1 MNYFHNITKCDMN
14 NGDGLRVVL
23 WLSGC
28 SHHCDECQNPQTW
41 NPTNGVP
48 FDEEARAELFEAIN
62 QDYIQGLTFSGG
74 DPMYVGNR
82 DLVLSLCE
90 ELKTKHPQKDIWLWT
105 GYTYEEI
112 LKDEKMSEIL
122 SYVDVLVDGRYD
134 KSLRDVSI
142 PWRGSTNQR
151 VINVKKSTVH
161 NIVKHCE

>member
-1 MNYFHNITKCDMN
+1 
-14 NGDGLRVVL
+14 
-23 WLSGC
+23 
-28 SHHCDECQNPQTW
+28 
-41 NPTNGVP
+41 
-48 FDEEARAELFEAIN
+48 
-62 QDYIQGLTFSGG
+62 
-74 DPMYVGNR
+74 MYVGNR

-112 LKDEKMSEIL
+112 LKDKKMSEIL

-151 VINVKKSTVH
+151 VIDVKKSTVH